1 MASNVNVGNR
11 SVVWNPDKR
20 TAPQPPQ
27 SGTTST
33 GSTAGSSSIGNSSG
47 SERADTTHGNLQRN
61 HQRSEYQSS
70 FVDNRSWVHNSHNLH
85 NCINMEQNNEESDSR
100 VSARGNSNLHES
112 VGQTSGTPSQSNVT
126 VEGSASLAQPREV
139 VGELNLGSDPTVRTD
154 ISQESAN
161 NENMAPRHPIQTQDV
176 DIGVTSG
183 RQQEMRQEP
192 LPDLLH
198 SHVIPSQSSNPSWQG
213 GGHSHPSGQ
222 DPRGYTH
229 HPHHHRHH
237 SRHHHRSGHRSHHS
251 RRRHRSR
258 SSSAT
263 EPEPCKE
270 GCLSCLAATTSF
282 RWILVI
288 LSLLGVC
295 CVVTGIVLA
304 ALHATGNSFLFLA
317 IMFIGLG
324 VLLVVV
330 VAVGWKCTP
339 RGHEPLHALFGLG
352 DFRHQERRSRS
363 RRHGRSS
370 RAREQ
375 QWYGGVMYPEFQYR
389 RPPPSYNASMQDF
402 QHQLALA
409 QSQREQF
416 HATEELPAE
425 DYSLPSSPPPSY
437 RSRASTVR
445 TGIQITFPPTQGE
458 NSRPPTYRSHASTQ
472 GHTAHQR
479 PSLPEDYLQQGS
491 DVAFTGH
498 YTGNSQQHSRN
509 SSAGNFRIHSRSNSS
524 TDRNVVST
532 VVEPQGGGSVAV
544 SVSVVSS
551 SSQDQLLDS
560 AVEQTLQTL
569 DAVTGADNP
578 AQETTEDIYPMF
590 TPL

>member
-1 MASNVNVGNR
+1 MFLVL
-11 SVVWNPDKR
+11 
-20 TAPQPPQ
+20 T
-27 SGTTST
+27 
-33 GSTAGSSSIGNSSG
+33 
-47 SERADTTHGNLQRN
+47 
-61 HQRSEYQSS
+61 
-70 FVDNRSWVHNSHNLH
+70 VHNCL
-85 NCINMEQNNEESDSR
+85 
-100 VSARGNSNLHES
+100 VLF
-112 VGQTSGTPSQSNVT
+112 
-126 VEGSASLAQPREV
+126 
-139 VGELNLGSDPTVRTD
+139 
-154 ISQESAN
+154 
-161 NENMAPRHPIQTQDV
+161 
-176 DIGVTSG
+176 
-183 RQQEMRQEP
+183 
-192 LPDLLH
+192 
-198 SHVIPSQSSNPSWQG
+198 IP
-213 GGHSHPSGQ
+213 
-222 DPRGYTH
+222 
-229 HPHHHRHH
+229 
-237 SRHHHRSGHRSHHS
+237 
-251 RRRHRSR
+251 
-258 SSSAT
+258 
-263 EPEPCKE
+263 
-270 GCLSCLAATTSF
+270 
-282 RWILVI
+282 V
-288 LSLLGVC
+288 
-295 CVVTGIVLA
+295 
-304 ALHATGNSFLFLA
+304 
-317 IMFIGLG
+317 
-324 VLLVVV
+324 
-330 VAVGWKCTP
+330 
-339 RGHEPLHALFGLG
+339 
-352 DFRHQERRSRS
+352 
-363 RRHGRSS
+363 
-370 RAREQ
+370 
-375 QWYGGVMYPEFQYR
+375 GVMYPEFQYR

-509 SSAGNFRIHSRSNSS
+509 SSAGNFRIHSRNNSS

-578 AQETTEDIYPMF
+578 AQETTEDEYPMF